1 MIRVDG
7 SGGQEPRRRR
17 APTFDIDL
25 GQYVIILSHMQRRQ
39 PDPAQDLDD
48 VWRALSNPVR
58 RRILDMLAD
67 GPLTTGNVADGFP
80 ELSRFAVMQH
90 LKVLEEADLVV
101 PHRSGRERHN
111 YLNPVPVQ
119 RIYERWVS
127 RYMRPWTDALTSL
140 KHELEEREAESA

>member
-1 MIRVDG
+1 
-7 SGGQEPRRRR
+7 
-17 APTFDIDL
+17 
-25 GQYVIILSHMQRRQ
+25 MQRPPER
-39 PDPAQDLDD
+39 PVDDLDE

-58 RRILDMLAD
+58 RRILDLLAE
-67 GPLTTGNVADGFP
+67 GPLTTGALADHFL

-101 PHRSGRERHN
+101 PRRSGRERHN

-140 KHELEEREAESA
+140 KHELEDREAASA